1 MIGVSSL
8 LFVTIVSKLIPIKIF
23 FFLNK
28 GNGRVRKKNKKCSS
42 NLKKFQCETKE
53 CFFFFL
59 PLFFEAHLCVC
70 TNPLEFMDM
79 IVVDGL

>member
-8 LFVTIVSKLIPIKIF
+8 LFVTIVSKLIPINF
-23 FFLNK
+23 FFFK
-28 GNGRVRKKNKKCSS
+28 IKEMDRSGKKIKNVAPTK
-42 NLKKFQCETKE
+42 KKFQCETKE